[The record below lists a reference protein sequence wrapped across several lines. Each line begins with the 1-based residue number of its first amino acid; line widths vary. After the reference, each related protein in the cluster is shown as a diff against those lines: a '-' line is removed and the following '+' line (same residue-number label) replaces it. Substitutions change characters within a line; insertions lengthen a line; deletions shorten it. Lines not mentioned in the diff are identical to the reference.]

1 MNNNYLNIYNNL
13 IKLTRNKKLYTNL
26 NKQDTFSD
34 RLIILFFHL
43 SFLLNVYKN
52 QKSIKYMQNL
62 FDFIIRHLELSIRE
76 IGYGDVSV
84 NKQMKNYINLLY
96 SIIEQ
101 IELWSSSNNKFK
113 NDLMK
118 KYLNTD
124 NNINYYVDYFE
135 KYRFFLLNNTLNS
148 FTKDIIS
155 FKF

>member
-13 IKLTRNKKLYTNL
+13 IKLTRNKKLYIKL
-26 NKQDTFSD
+26 NSPDTFSD

-52 QKSIKYMQNL
+52 ENSNKYMQDL
-62 FDFIIRHLELSIRE
+62 FDFIIKHLEISIRE

-101 IELWSSSNNKFK
+101 IELWSSSSNKFK
-113 NDLMK
+113 SDLMK
-118 KYLNTD
+118 KYLNTA

-135 KYRFFLLNNTLNS
+135 KYRVFLLNNTLNS

>member
-1 MNNNYLNIYNNL
+1 M
-13 IKLTRNKKLYTNL
+13 IKLTRNKKLYLKL
-26 NKQDTFSD
+26 NQPDTFYD

-52 QKSIKYMQNL
+52 EKSNKYMQDL

-101 IELWSSSNNKFK
+101 VELWSSSNKKFK
-113 NDLMK
+113 INIMK
-118 KYLNTD
+118 KYLNIG

-135 KYRFFLLNNTLNS
+135 KYRFFLLNNSLNS